1 LPVDRAQR
9 VGRLLLLC
17 ALVGVMGGL
26 AAILFEY
33 LVEFTQGY
41 ALVGLAGYIPGEGH
55 QQPGFEGAVPPLNVW
70 ILAGLPIAGGLIGGL
85 MSAYLAPETEGH
97 GTDGA
102 IDAFH
107 NRNGRLRLRVPFV
120 KTLASTITIGCG
132 GSAGK
137 EGPIAMIGAALGSLT
152 AKSLGLSVQE
162 RRMLLVAGIAAGVGA
177 MFRAPLAAALFAA
190 EVLYREMDME
200 FEVIVPSVISSI
212 VGFSVFTVAFGTG
225 QLLDM
230 PQFVFDD
237 PRQLLPYTALALVVA
252 VGSRFYARIFHR
264 VRDMFT
270 ALRTPDFVKPVLGG
284 ALVGGF
290 AFFLPEAMASGYGV
304 VQAALSG
311 QVSTSFLLAV
321 AGGKVLATALTVGS
335 GQSGGVFGPAIVIG
349 GLLGGAVGQLFV
361 QYLPEISGPPG
372 AFVVVGMAGFF
383 AGAANTPISTV
394 IMVSEITGNY
404 ALLVPT
410 MWVCTLAFL
419 LVRRTSLYESQV
431 DARPD
436 SPVHR
441 GEMMGE
447 VLERL
452 TVGDALRDRDHEPMV
467 TVRPHTSLKEITQKF
482 VETRHTSF
490 PVVTDE
496 GRLLGVVDERALREA
511 IGTEGLAPVVVA
523 SDLIAPA
530 PRLVMSESL
539 QSAMHKMVTSK
550 HDELVVVD
558 ERERVWVEGTLSRR
572 DLIAAYDHQID
583 PDLAEPV
590 SRPIWVDYW
599 RRQRASSTLE
609 DMTLHTEMRLDQS
622 PSTRSVS
629 KRSVSNRSG
638 TASSD
643 APPAE

>member
-1 LPVDRAQR
+1 MKLPFIDADSMLPVDRAQR

-17 ALVGVMGGL
+17 ALVGVIGGL
-26 AAILFEY
+26 AAILFEV
-33 LVEFTQGY
+33 LVELTQTH
-41 ALVGLAGYIPGEGH
+41 LLRDLAGYDPTDSS
-55 QQPGFEGAVPPLNVW
+55 PKPKDVW
-70 ILAGLPIAGGLIGGL
+70 MLAGLPVLGGLIGGL
-85 MSAYLAPETEGH
+85 MSTYLAPETEGH

-107 NRNGRLRLRVPFV
+107 NRNGRLRVRVPLI

-137 EGPIAMIGAALGSLT
+137 EGPIAMVGAALGSLT

-212 VGFSVFTVAFGTG
+212 VGYSVFTIAFGTG
-225 QLLDM
+225 HLFEMPAFRFDNPLQL
-230 PQFVFDD
+230 V
-237 PRQLLPYTALALVVA
+237 PYTLLALTVA
-252 VGSRFYARIFHR
+252 VMSRFYAKFFYY
-264 VRDMFT
+264 VRDVFGAMKLPEFM
-270 ALRTPDFVKPVLGG
+270 KPVLGG
-284 ALVGGF
+284 VLVGAF
-290 AFFLPEAMASGYGV
+290 AFVLPEAMASGYGT
-304 VQAALSG
+304 VQAALTG
-311 QVSTSFLLAV
+311 EVATAFLIAV
-321 AGGKVLATALTVGS
+321 ALAKIAATAFTVGS

-349 GLLGGAVGQLFV
+349 GLIGGAVGQLCNA
-361 QYLPEISGPPG
+361 YLPPGMSPPPG
-372 AFVVVGMAGFF
+372 AFVIVGMAGFF
-383 AGAANTPISTV
+383 AGAANTLISTV
-394 IMVSEITGNY
+394 IMVSEMTGNY

-431 DARPD
+431 DSRLD

-447 VLERL
+447 VLDRL

-467 TVRPHTSLKEITQKF
+467 TLSPDTPLKEITHEF
-482 VETRHTSF
+482 VQTRHTCF
-490 PVVTDE
+490 PVVTEE

-511 IGTEGLAPVVVA
+511 IATEGLDTVVVA
-523 SDLIAPA
+523 ADLIGPA
-530 PRLVMSESL
+530 PTLIMNETL

-558 ERERVWVEGTLSRR
+558 ARERKWVEGTLSRR

-583 PDLAEPV
+583 PDLVEPV
-590 SRPIWVDYW
+590 SRPIWASYW
-599 RRQRASSTLE
+599 RRRRAPSVLE
-609 DMTLHTEMRLDQS
+609 DTFVE
-622 PSTRSVS
+622 PATRTIRRRG
-629 KRSVSNRSG
+629 RSR
-638 TASSD
+638 AR
-643 APPAE
+643 